1 MKDKQGEKVW
11 MFLFTNT
18 FFAILLIYLGFK
30 LLIAHKNLY
39 FHPEANYDKLP
50 ELVSENYI

>member
-1 MKDKQGEKVW
+1 